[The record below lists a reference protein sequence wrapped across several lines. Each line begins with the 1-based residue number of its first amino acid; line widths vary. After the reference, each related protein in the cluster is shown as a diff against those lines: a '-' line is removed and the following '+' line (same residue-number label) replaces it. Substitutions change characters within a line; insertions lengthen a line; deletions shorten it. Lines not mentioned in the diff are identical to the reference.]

1 MKAARAVA
9 PVAVGFDF
17 DHTLGVDN
25 ALERTVALAVAAQA
39 TRLQRVGYDE
49 PAAEIGIDGALGAYR
64 GGRSTLDAALGGFFA
79 DMLGGRGDIPALV
92 QSFRAQ
98 SVARAPE
105 FVRAL
110 PGAVDVLA
118 SLAARGVPHAIFTN
132 GWSPLQEAKA
142 LAIGYTGALFV
153 SDVVGVRKPLA
164 AAFDVLAAA
173 LGVPI
178 ASLWYVGD
186 DPLVDVDGARSAG
199 AVGVWFDWEG
209 HPFPNGMVAP
219 AHVIHELRTLDV
231 LLRGRMDEMAK
242 PAP

>member
-1 MKAARAVA
+1 MKAAREVA
-9 PVAVGFDF
+9 PIAVGFDF

-39 TRLQRVGYDE
+39 TRSHGVVYDE
-49 PAAEIGIDGALGAYR
+49 PAAEVGIDCALGAYR
-64 GGRSTLDAALGGFFA
+64 GGRRSLDAALGRFFA
-79 DMLGGRGDIPALV
+79 DVLAGSGDIPALV
-92 QSFRAQ
+92 QTFRVE

-118 SLAARGVPHAIFTN
+118 SLAADGVPHAIFTN

-153 SDVVGVRKPLA
+153 SDVVGVRKPVA
-164 AAFDVLAAA
+164 AAFEFLAAA
-173 LGVPI
+173 LEVPI

-186 DPLVDVDGARSAG
+186 DPLVDVNGARSAG
-199 AVGVWFDWEG
+199 AVGVWFDWED
-209 HPFPNGMVAP
+209 HPFPNGVAAP
-219 AHVIHELRTLDV
+219 AHVIHELRNLGV
-231 LLRGRMDEMAK
+231 LLRGRVDEMAK